1 MFLFGLKRWLL
12 SVSHKDIGT
21 LYFVFGFWA
30 GLVGVSMS
38 AIIRIQL
45 SSGGNDFV
53 TEHFYNVL
61 ITGHG
66 LIIVFFMAMP
76 VIIGGFGN

>member
-1 MFLFGLKRWLL
+1 MLRWFC

-30 GLVGVSMS
+30 GLVGASMS
-38 AIIRIQL
+38 ALIRLQL
-45 SSGGNDFV
+45 SSGGRELL
-53 TEHFYNVL
+53 TEHFYNVI

-66 LIIVFFMAMP
+66 LIMVFFMAMP
-76 VIIGGFGN
+76 IIIGGFGN